1 MCPEC
6 WTSLEKKGLA
16 QRCLIDTPRHK
27 RQEITFRLA
36 MGCVTSL
43 PSDDESSSPGC
54 ASEEPLRES
63 TDRCDAIEMD
73 CLYGVPVGR
82 ISEYPDIGAGSLVK
96 LFQP

>member
-63 TDRCDAIEMD
+63 TDRWTLSRWTVFMGCPW
-73 CLYGVPVGR
+73 GVSVSTP
-82 ISEYPDIGAGSLVK
+82 ISGLVAS
-96 LFQP
+96 